1 MENKPNSK
9 PYVLGL
15 VLCGIIWGSTYPLTK
30 IMVDGYDPIVM
41 IAIRFIIATIALA
54 IWYRKRLSSMGKST
68 VGAGLILGF
77 VLFMGYIVQT
87 TGTKYTDSS
96 KQAFLTGAYVV
107 MVPFLAA
114 MIRKKMFL
122 AKEVYSAVLC
132 FIGIVIL
139 SNAGISGG
147 FNKGD
152 ALSFGSGFFYAL
164 FVVLAAEYNTKH
176 DPIQLTVLQMGTV
189 AVLGALGSIFFG
201 SVPSADPVKIGVLLY
216 LTFVATLLTFP
227 IQNVCQGKVSASL
240 ASVIMSLETPFG
252 GLFGI
257 VFLSEPFSMRF
268 LLGGALCLIAIF
280 ISNMPDRRK
289 LIDRRN

>member
-1 MENKPNSK
+1 MENKPNSR
-9 PYVLGL
+9 PYELGL

-41 IAIRFIIATIALA
+41 IAIRFLIAAVVLLFY
-54 IWYRKRLSSMGKST
+54 YRKRFASLSGST
-68 VGAGLILGF
+68 LRSGVWLGF
-77 VLFMGYIVQT
+77 VLFMGYIIQT

-114 MIRKKMFL
+114 MVRRKMFL
-122 AKEVYSAVLC
+122 AKEVYSGILC
-132 FIGIVIL
+132 FVGIVIL

-152 ALSFGSGFFYAL
+152 LLSLISGFFYAL
-164 FVVLAAEYNTKH
+164 YVVLASEYNTVH

-189 AVLGALGSIFFG
+189 AVFGVVGSLLFG

-216 LTFVATLLTFP
+216 LAFVATLLTYP
-227 IQNVCQGKVSASL
+227 IQNICQGKVSASV
-240 ASVIMSLETPFG
+240 ASVIMSLETLFG

-257 VFLSEPFSMRF
+257 VFLSEPFSVKF

-289 LIDRRN
+289 LTDGRK